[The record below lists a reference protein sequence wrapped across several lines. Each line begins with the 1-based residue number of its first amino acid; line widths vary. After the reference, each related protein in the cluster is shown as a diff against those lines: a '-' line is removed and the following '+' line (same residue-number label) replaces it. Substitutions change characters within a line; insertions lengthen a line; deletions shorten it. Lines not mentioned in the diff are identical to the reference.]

1 MSHQHPHPFPKP
13 PQRSRR
19 IMMIQQQSPFPLPHP
34 LLHPKPFP
42 PHAQRRIMIHRML
55 HPQEPFPQLESPH
68 PQPLSLP
75 HPHPLLHPHPD
86 LSSPQPQFV
95 AAKSLMPETSRKCLQ
110 FIIWK
115 GQLLCDKAV
124 DRKTKISYNNYEF
137 NIFVIF
143 ATKLTHSFVRK

>member
-1 MSHQHPHPFPKP
+1 
-13 PQRSRR
+13 
-19 IMMIQQQSPFPLPHP
+19 MMIQQQSPFPLPHP

-55 HPQEPFPQLESPH
+55 HPQEPFPQLESPQ

-75 HPHPLLHPHPD
+75 YPHPLLHPHPD

-115 GQLLCDKAV
+115 GQPLCDKAV

-137 NIFVIF
+137 NILSLTVIR
-143 ATKLTHSFVRK
+143 RKNRCIP